1 MQGSFS
7 WSLNNKSSLEV
18 RGATEICNFFLRK
31 ESSQEILLG
40 LFQTPD
46 TFWNCFEEKTVSQPL
61 GLTAHEVATDKMI
74 VDHKDSTLESIAKK
88 EHNHKSFLEERG
100 ASLWDWLR
108 LIRDHIGVNAHKMIV
123 IKIALLYCHQLAD
136 KTTSSRAHCR
146 TDDAT
151 LSIGEHF
158 LNFYLQ
164 LKWLW
169 KWNILWIGIDMGE
182 FEVFVVGPRKFG

>member
-31 ESSQEILLG
+31 ESSQEILLR

-61 GLTAHEVATDKMI
+61 GLTAHDHIGVNAHKMI

-88 EHNHKSFLEERG
+88 VHNYKSFLEERG

-151 LSIGEHF
+151 LSVGEH
-158 LNFYLQ
+158 
-164 LKWLW
+164 
-169 KWNILWIGIDMGE
+169 
-182 FEVFVVGPRKFG
+182 